1 MDKPV
6 SKRLFYSTT
15 LGPSGGGNIRTN
27 FNYSNGDNIILL
39 RGLSQWLHSFWN
51 EFGFI
56 PQIAAFFFHKWQT
69 KKYAARILSSVQ
81 CPFTEMALFS
91 VQFFS
96 SSLRILFFQEQMDWT
111 SICRMWVAST
121 LIWLHDCRPDK
132 LLSVRRSSSIILYP
146 QFDEQ
151 TELVCASEI
160 RDSFIQNLNEAKRS
174 ERPVRVFT
182 GLTRFSMQK
191 GSSSFLVSTYT
202 LHIDGDWMRQTLTN
216 SRCHCQI

>member
-1 MDKPV
+1 MAPQFLKWIRFYPPNCRV
-6 SKRLFYSTT
+6 LFSQMTDEK
-15 LGPSGGGNIRTN
+15 IRCQDSLICAMPIYRN
-27 FNYSNGDNIILL
+27 DSIF
-39 RGLSQWLHSFWN
+39 
-51 EFGFI
+51 
-56 PQIAAFFFHKWQT
+56 
-69 KKYAARILSSVQ
+69 SSV
-81 CPFTEMALFS
+81 
-91 VQFFS
+91 FS

-151 TELVCASEI
+151 TEIVCASEI

-182 GLTRFSMQK
+182 CLTRFSMQK

-216 SRCHCQI
+216 SRCQCQI